1 MLWKCWGYLWRG
13 AQSRHKLE
21 SRLRMLQRWLWSQP
35 DPALPFPEVGSGPP
49 HLWG

>member
-21 SRLRMLQRWLWSQP
+21 SRLRMLQRWLWSQQT
-35 DPALPFPEVGSGPP
+35 LLCLSQRWEVAP